1 MNDLGLLQ
9 PAVAFG
15 HAALLRAGRHWHV
28 VRPIHAADSRL
39 SRGKRQQAAA
49 VHGGYASIF
58 AIIVA
63 LISSSFPRSG
73 AAPRA

>member
-49 VHGGYASIF
+49 VHGGYA
-58 AIIVA
+58 
-63 LISSSFPRSG
+63 
-73 AAPRA
+73 